1 MQKTVFALLILF
13 TFSFYCHAQEFRKI
27 NPIPRPGKG
36 AGRSIAPSEYYPISR
51 DQMKKKMKEI
61 FSQWNNGDLSK
72 YLADDFYDK
81 TRLLDNMYEKVP
93 RDARIRVMS
102 IRETQLMNQQVLF
115 SPNGTK
121 RIVSTVSV
129 TATTQIE
136 FNDPQ
141 RGFRRLEGENEYILR
156 VTEEMK

>member
-36 AGRSIAPSEYYPISR
+36 AGRSVAPSEYYPISR

-93 RDARIRVMS
+93 RDARIRLLSVG
-102 IRETQLMNQQVLF
+102 ETQIMDQREM
-115 SPNGTK
+115 STSTGK

-141 RGFRRLEGENEYILR
+141 RGFRRLEGENEYIIR
-156 VTEEMK
+156 VTEEIR

>member
-1 MQKTVFALLILF
+1 MQKTVFALFILF

-93 RDARIRVMS
+93 RDARIRLLSVG
-102 IRETQLMNQQVLF
+102 ETQIMDQREM
-115 SPNGTK
+115 STSTGK

-141 RGFRRLEGENEYILR
+141 RGFRRLEGQNEYILR
-156 VTEEMK
+156 IIEELE